1 METID
6 ARNLPCPEPVVMTK
20 KGLEK
25 SADGKLT
32 VIVNSGEANENV
44 QRFAQSQ
51 GCRVKAEEKNGVFT
65 LEISRTDVAAV
76 REVAADKRGAGTT
89 TVMMIASD
97 QLGSGD
103 EALGQL
109 LIAAFINTLPEASS
123 KPAKMLFI
131 NRGVML
137 TTEGSRVLDSL
148 QKLEQAGVQIFS
160 CGTCLNHYQLKEKL
174 KVGKVTNM
182 YDTVDSLLS
191 AEKVVRI

>member
-1 METID
+1 MANTVD
-6 ARNLPCPEPVVMTK
+6 ARNIACPEPVIMTK
-20 KGLEK
+20 KALEK
-25 SADGKLT
+25 ITEGTLT
-32 VIVNSGEANENV
+32 VLVNSEEARQNV
-44 QRFAQSQ
+44 MRFAKNQEC
-51 GCRVKAEEKNGVFT
+51 GVKVTEKDGVAT
-65 LEISRTDVAAV
+65 IEIT
-76 REVAADKRGAGTT
+76 KGKNTT
-89 TVMMIASD
+89 EQKVSTAPVMLIASD

-109 LIAAFINTLPEASS
+109 LIASFINAIPEATV

-137 TTEGSRVLDSL
+137 TTEGSRVLDTL

-174 KVGKVTNM
+174 KVGQITNM
-182 YDTVDSLLS
+182 YDTVNTLMT